1 MLQQLEGCEH
11 GLPFELNGS
20 VEKPGSSEKPVIFF

>member
-11 GLPFELNGS
+11 GLPFELNGI
-20 VEKPGSSEKPVIFF
+20 VENQDHQKKPVIFF